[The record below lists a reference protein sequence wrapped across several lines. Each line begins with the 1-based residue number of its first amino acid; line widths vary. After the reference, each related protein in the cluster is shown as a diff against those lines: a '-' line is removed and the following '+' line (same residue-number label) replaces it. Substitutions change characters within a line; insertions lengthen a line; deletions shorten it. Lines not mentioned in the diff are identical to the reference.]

1 MTIYDIKPTND
12 SDIAET
18 PYSELIE
25 RMNKTHAQL
34 DGVVDTFLGKA
45 DHGRKNKS
53 ADHED
58 LVSPGYTIA
67 WALAGFALFCMVIG
81 AVVMKIAMGG

>member
-12 SDIAET
+12 
-18 PYSELIE
+18 
-25 RMNKTHAQL
+25 
-34 DGVVDTFLGKA
+34 
-45 DHGRKNKS
+45 NKS

-67 WALAGFALFCMVIG
+67 WALAGFALFCMIIG
-81 AVVMKIAMGG
+81 AVVMKLAMGG